1 MFADE
6 QRAGLGSLGENE
18 IAAYRAKEFCERAPA

>member
-1 MFADE
+1 MFAGE

-18 IAAYRAKEFCERAPA
+18 IAAYRAIEHNGIRT